1 MNKVRRKRLS
11 EALELI
17 SQAKDILEE
26 VKDEEQEAFDNLP
39 ESFQYG
45 ERGDQMQEYIDSMT
59 CILVVYLW
67 LFQSTKIRLSR
78 QFVQTV
84 NCQAVC
90 TQNLVKMLVTLSG
103 QFVLNFQEGLQ
114 AVQHGMKWH

>member
-45 ERGDQMQEYIDSMT
+45 ERGDQMQEEP
-59 CILVVYLW
+59 LL
-67 LFQSTKIRLSR
+67 LLSD
-78 QFVQTV
+78 
-84 NCQAVC
+84 
-90 TQNLVKMLVTLSG
+90 L
-103 QFVLNFQEGLQ
+103 
-114 AVQHGMKWH
+114 

>member
-45 ERGDQMQEYIDSMT
+45 ERGDQMQEYIDS
-59 CILVVYLW
+59 IL
-67 LFQSTKIRLSR
+67 
-78 QFVQTV
+78 
-84 NCQAVC
+84 
-90 TQNLVKMLVTLSG
+90 
-103 QFVLNFQEGLQ
+103 
-114 AVQHGMKWH
+114 MKRIQI

>member
-11 EALELI
+11 EVLELI

-45 ERGDQMQEYIDSMT
+45 ERGDQMQEYIDS
-59 CILVVYLW
+59 IDVV
-67 LFQSTKIRLSR
+67 IC
-78 QFVQTV
+78 V
-84 NCQAVC
+84 
-90 TQNLVKMLVTLSG
+90 G
-103 QFVLNFQEGLQ
+103 
-114 AVQHGMKWH
+114 